1 MCLITQSCP
10 TLCDPMDC
18 SLPGSSVHG
27 HSPGKNTGAVCHAL
41 LQGIFTTEGIEPR
54 CPTLQADSLVSET
67 PGKRCKINSEN
78 NLTMCPIMLGCS
90 CLVAKLCLTP
100 CDPMECSLPS
110 SSVHEDFP
118 GKNISELPCPFPGH
132 LLTQGSNPW
141 LLHWQEDS

>member
-1 MCLITQSCP
+1 M
-10 TLCDPMDC
+10 TLWTVACQVPLSMGILQARILEQFAMT
-18 SLPGSSVHG
+18 SSGGSHN
-27 HSPGKNTGAVCHAL
+27 P
-41 LQGIFTTEGIEPR
+41 GIEPR
-54 CPTLQADSLVSET
+54 SPTLQADSLVSET
-67 PGKRCKINSEN
+67 PGKPCKINSEN
-78 NLTMCPIMLGCS
+78 NLTMCSMTLGCG

-110 SSVHEDFP
+110 SSVHEDLP